1 MMKKIFTREVKIG
14 LSFIAAVVCIIFGL
28 NFLKGINIFN
38 PMNCYFAKYENLGG
52 LIVSSPVYIKGYK
65 VGQVSEIRYDF
76 TKDVPFIVTLD
87 IDMDVTLPEGTVAE
101 LQDDGLLGGK
111 CINLVIDNHKTAY
124 AKSGDTLAVSAKL
137 GVVDM
142 LTGTLVPK
150 VESAVSSADSL
161 MKALN
166 KIANS
171 KQVANSL
178 NSVEKITSNLETTT
192 TDLKK
197 VVKNDVPKVMTD
209 VDKAAVNL
217 AKVGE
222 KVNNLKIEET
232 VDGVNNAVAEFNAVV
247 KKINSSEGSAGM
259 LLNDPSLYNNLT
271 DASKNIDEL
280 IKDVKS
286 NPKRYVHFS
295 VFGKKD
301 KKDK

>member
-1 MMKKIFTREVKIG
+1 MFQKIFTREVKIG
-14 LSFIAAVVCIIFGL
+14 LLAVVCGFILFFGC
-28 NFLKGINIFN
+28 NYLKGINIFN

-124 AKSGDTLAVSAKL
+124 AKSGDTLAVSTKL

-171 KQVANSL
+171 KQVTNSL